1 MSHVQKLKERLE
13 QKIKDQQAVLS
24 TTPSKPAAAAAT
36 ATTAT
41 ATGTAAVATGATSSA
56 SKKQSI
62 APTPVIFLT
71 PEEFAKKQREDE
83 LNEKQN
89 KLNAKQIASKYNM
102 TYRAFELGAR
112 KENAASS
119 SKPYSK
125 HSGASGT
132 RRASVTTKG
141 KAGAG
146 AADDGQ
152 FQEFHVED
160 DTFWMSELALA
171 LQYEDD
177 MAINRAI
184 LFEFFEENDPE
195 KMMEVDQMLLEWA
208 GREDELFAFLALAYM
223 DQSAGA
229 DDTAEQTA
237 FMMFQTTANGTAATG
252 KAVPPIIKDGTS
264 VALGGM
270 LSSDKPSATGATTT
284 SATATT
290 STDAKPRRAS
300 VINKI
305 ALGSSG
311 IQAAAVSTAAEPKGA
326 RDEDEEKADVSSGPY
341 ILSGVAQQGHVWKV
355 NAHDKEDNDM
365 IRARMIA
372 AGHTEE
378 EINAV
383 ISKQT

>member
-1 MSHVQKLKERLE
+1 MSHVQKLRERLE
-13 QKIKDQQAVLS
+13 GKIKDQQAAIS

-36 ATTAT
+36 ATAT
-41 ATGTAAVATGATSSA
+41 AATASTASSSA

-62 APTPVIFLT
+62 APTPVLFYT
-71 PEEFAKKQREDE
+71 PEEFAKKQKEDE
-83 LNEKQN
+83 MNEKQN

-112 KENAASS
+112 KENTSSS

-125 HSGASGT
+125 HTGASGT
-132 RRASVTTKG
+132 RRASVTAKG

-146 AADDGQ
+146 AGGDDE

-195 KMMEVDQMLLEWA
+195 KLMEVDQMLLEWA

-223 DQSAGA
+223 DQSTGT

-270 LSSDKPSATGATTT
+270 LSSDKPPATGAATT
-284 SATATT
+284 ATAA
-290 STDAKPRRAS
+290 DAKPRRTS

-311 IQAAAVSTAAEPKGA
+311 IQAAAVSTVAEPKVV
-326 RDEDEEKADVSSGPY
+326 RDEDEEKTDVSTGPY

-365 IRARMIA
+365 IRARMLA